1 MCLIS
6 IFFCIFAP
14 CDWINRV
21 FIAEKI
27 TEIPTGSCLTSA
39 AVSAND
45 CIGVTKLF
53 DCVGKQH
60 RSFLCTFA
68 AA

>member
-1 MCLIS
+1 MCKKMCSDVLNLDI
-6 IFFCIFAP
+6 FCIFAP

-39 AVSAND
+39 AVSRNSP
-45 CIGVTKLF
+45 
-53 DCVGKQH
+53 GKH
-60 RSFLCTFA
+60 
-68 AA
+68 